1 MKIDWKSLKSFIDV
15 TKLYSYLNYI
25 ELDTNYYVWLLYQGE
40 SFSSSLDKGT
50 VDCDEFIK
58 DYMPRALIK
67 NDLGDDGI
75 TISRTMFVGKSRMMH
90 CLFVAIT
97 TSSTQT
103 NDPTGMYYVVLKDSQ
118 SNITQDPALA
128 VYTEINFCPHPTAGY
143 GLFGG
148 SIETLENL
156 DSDVI
161 ANALLAPDIP
171 PEYGGHLFFIR
182 NRLLNKPIE
191 HFSRYAINVG
201 EIPGGVVGANVVRI
215 QLKHDAGLSRKFQI
229 EIQYYI

>member
-1 MKIDWKSLKSFIDV
+1 MKIDWRSLRKFIDD
-15 TKLYSYLNYI
+15 TKLYGFLNYI

-40 SFSSSLDKGT
+40 SFASSLDKGT
-50 VDCDEFIK
+50 VDCHEFVR
-58 DYMPRALIK
+58 DYMPRAVLK

-103 NDPTGMYYVVLKDSQ
+103 NDPTGMYTVVLKDAQ
-118 SNITQDPALA
+118 QHVTDDPLLA

-143 GLFGG
+143 GLYGG
-148 SIETLENL
+148 SIETLEDL

-161 ANALLAPDIP
+161 ANACLAPEIP
-171 PEYGGHLFFIR
+171 PEYGGQLYFIR
-182 NRLLNKPIE
+182 NRLLNKPRE

-201 EIPGGVVGANVVRI
+201 EIPEGFVGANVVRI
-215 QLKHDAGLSRKFQI
+215 QLKHEQALFRKFQI